1 MNIVQLTSKLEGT
14 MSTLECGVLDLVHS
28 YICRPKYVEYV
39 CGMIFFRDFVDAFS
53 IKLVFISLKWLVHL
67 MFFHN
72 FKQWLK
78 SSWSPQ
84 IILQES

>member
-39 CGMIFFRDFVDAFS
+39 CGMIFFRDFLDAFS
-53 IKLVFISLKWLVHL
+53 RKTCIY
-67 MFFHN
+67 
-72 FKQWLK
+72 
-78 SSWSPQ
+78 
-84 IILQES
+84 

>member
-14 MSTLECGVLDLVHS
+14 MSTLECRVVDLVHS
-28 YICRPKYVEYV
+28 YICHPKYVEYV
-39 CGMIFFRDFVDAFS
+39 CGMIFFRAFVDAFS
-53 IKLVFISLKWLVHL
+53 RKLVFISLKWLVHL
-67 MFFHN
+67 MFLHN

>member
-1 MNIVQLTSKLEGT
+1 MLLAE
-14 MSTLECGVLDLVHS
+14 
-28 YICRPKYVEYV
+28 
-39 CGMIFFRDFVDAFS
+39 
-53 IKLVFISLKWLVHL
+53 KLVFISLKWLVHL

-84 IILQES
+84 IILQESYHNEDLMSHNHEGNLVRARLPS

>member
-1 MNIVQLTSKLEGT
+1 MWDDFFLELSL
-14 MSTLECGVLDLVHS
+14 MLLAE
-28 YICRPKYVEYV
+28 
-39 CGMIFFRDFVDAFS
+39 
-53 IKLVFISLKWLVHL
+53 KLVFVSLKWLVHL

>member
-39 CGMIFFRDFVDAFS
+39 CWMIF
-53 IKLVFISLKWLVHL
+53 LELSLMLLAEK
-67 MFFHN
+67 N
-72 FKQWLK
+72 C
-78 SSWSPQ
+78 
-84 IILQES
+84 IY

>member
-28 YICRPKYVEYV
+28 YICHPKYVEYV
-39 CGMIFFRDFVDAFS
+39 CWMIFLEISLMLLAE
-53 IKLVFISLKWLVHL
+53 KLVFISLKWLVHL

>member
-39 CGMIFFRDFVDAFS
+39 CWMIFFRAFLDAFS
-53 IKLVFISLKWLVHL
+53 RKTCIY
-67 MFFHN
+67 
-72 FKQWLK
+72 
-78 SSWSPQ
+78 
-84 IILQES
+84 

>member
-39 CGMIFFRDFVDAFS
+39 CGMIFFRAFLDAFS
-53 IKLVFISLKWLVHL
+53 RKTCIY
-67 MFFHN
+67 
-72 FKQWLK
+72 
-78 SSWSPQ
+78 
-84 IILQES
+84 